1 MFVNVF
7 VSFWV
12 CKQFY
17 KKTSQPFSPNQYL
30 RIEKACRI
38 LCGRLFIRFYFYLSF
53 FFNPS
58 PEFIHEESPDQEQC
72 NEHPHGNR

>member
-38 LCGRLFIRFYFYLSF
+38 LCGFLSDFIFTYL

-72 NEHPHGNR
+72 NEHLHGNR

>member
-53 FFNPS
+53 FNPS